1 MFSVLLRAFS
11 FTFII
16 LIGIMLRSKKIVG
29 EQAGDA
35 VKKVMLNITL
45 PAVIITNFA
54 ANSNISMDMI
64 LLAVLGLVFS
74 VFMVWVG
81 VVLSRRKTKAE
92 QALYI
97 LSLPSYNIGA
107 FCLPFVQGFLP
118 SIGSVVA
125 CTFDVGN
132 SIMCTGGTYAFTVEY
147 TGENK
152 GGVDIKEFF
161 KKLVTS
167 PPLMVNIVM
176 FVLTLAHIKLPEP
189 VITFIEPISRANTFM
204 AMLMLGLLFHLELKR
219 DYLKDVMVIVG
230 LRYLFAVITALGI
243 YYFLPFDLI
252 IRQTLVL
259 VCFAPMSAAAPA
271 YTGMCGG
278 DEGKSSCANSIT
290 IICSL
295 VIITTLIA
303 VMGLNA

>member
-1 MFSVLLRAFS
+1 
-11 FTFII
+11 
-16 LIGIMLRSKKIVG
+16 
-29 EQAGDA
+29 
-35 VKKVMLNITL
+35 
-45 PAVIITNFA
+45 
-54 ANSNISMDMI
+54 MDMI

-118 SIGSVVA
+118 SIGNIVVA

-132 SIMCTGGTYAFTVEY
+132 SIMYRRNLRIYCGIYRRKQRWSGHQR
-147 TGENK
+147 
-152 GGVDIKEFF
+152 IF

-176 FVLTLAHIKLPEP
+176 FVLTLAHIKPLKP

-259 VCFAPMSAAAPA
+259 VCFAPMSAPAPA